1 MSLPDADVVLL
12 QPGDMGSGED
22 LLVVSNATMMEDD
35 NDDFDTVATINFVA
49 YNVVAFVIVGVGIVG
64 NILNLVVLSR
74 PKLKGV
80 MYVYLLGLAL
90 SNLCVLITA
99 IPALMDIAGDMDSRD
114 SYAIAFFQVGIQMTI
129 IRGIQPRHFKKN
141 YFVLKKL

>member
-1 MSLPDADVVLL
+1 
-12 QPGDMGSGED
+12 MGSGQD
-22 LLVVSNATMMEDD
+22 LLVVSNATITEDAND
-35 NDDFDTVATINFVA
+35 DDFDTVATINFVA

-90 SNLCVLITA
+90 SNLCVLLTA

-114 SYAIAFFQVGIQMTI
+114 SYAIAFFQVGIQTTM
-129 IRGIQPRHFKKN
+129 RGIQFSCLFCMLCLVWELP
-141 YFVLKKL
+141 LLPP

>member
-1 MSLPDADVVLL
+1 
-12 QPGDMGSGED
+12 MGSGEG
-22 LLVVSNATMMEDD
+22 LLVVSNATVIEDAID
-35 NDDFDTVATINFVA
+35 DDDFDTVATINFVA

-90 SNLCVLITA
+90 SNLCVLLTA

-114 SYAIAFFQVGIQMTI
+114 SYAIAFFQVGIQTTM
-129 IRGIQPRHFKKN
+129 RGIQFSCLFCMLCLVRELP
-141 YFVLKKL
+141 LLPP

>member
-1 MSLPDADVVLL
+1 
-12 QPGDMGSGED
+12 MGSGQD
-22 LLVVSNATMMEDD
+22 LLVVSNATITEDAND
-35 NDDFDTVATINFVA
+35 DDFDTVATINFVA

-90 SNLCVLITA
+90 SNLCVLLTA

-114 SYAIAFFQVGIQMTI
+114 SYAIAFFQVGIQMTM
-129 IRGIQPRHFKKN
+129 RGIQFSCLFCMLCLVRELP
-141 YFVLKKL
+141 LLPP

>member
-74 PKLKGV
+74 PKLKV
-80 MYVYLLGLAL
+80 CLLNIINNQSKISTKKPNDVSRYQL
-90 SNLCVLITA
+90 THF
-99 IPALMDIAGDMDSRD
+99 DAGNK
-114 SYAIAFFQVGIQMTI
+114 F
-129 IRGIQPRHFKKN
+129 
-141 YFVLKKL
+141 